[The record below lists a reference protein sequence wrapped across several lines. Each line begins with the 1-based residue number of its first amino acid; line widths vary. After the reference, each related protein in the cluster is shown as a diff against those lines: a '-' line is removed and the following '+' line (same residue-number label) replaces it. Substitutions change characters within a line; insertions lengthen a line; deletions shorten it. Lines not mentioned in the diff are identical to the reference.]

1 MAPAAAG
8 PLPDLPRLR
17 ELLQR
22 AERGDQGALTELR
35 EVATPAGLAGVMG
48 DLPREVVTAMVG
60 RLYGKDRLASRA
72 GLEERARL
80 VSDELAG
87 PNPPPVLRLLA
98 EAAGVAWLH
107 YHALELIQARQDGLP
122 LDMGVYLERMLT
134 QAQKRYLRALREVT
148 TLRQKLGGK

>member
-1 MAPAAAG
+1 M
-8 PLPDLPRLR
+8 
-17 ELLQR
+17 R

-48 DLPREVVTAMVG
+48 DLPLQAVTAMVR
-60 RLYGKDRLASRA
+60 RLYGKERLASRA

-87 PNPPPVLRLLA
+87 PNPSPVLRLLA

-107 YHALELIQARQDGLP
+107 YHALELIQARQDGMSLEP
-122 LDMGVYLERMLT
+122 GIERMLT
-134 QAQKRYLRALREVT
+134 EAQKRYLRALRELV
-148 TLRQKLGGK
+148 TLRQKLVGKHEGQP